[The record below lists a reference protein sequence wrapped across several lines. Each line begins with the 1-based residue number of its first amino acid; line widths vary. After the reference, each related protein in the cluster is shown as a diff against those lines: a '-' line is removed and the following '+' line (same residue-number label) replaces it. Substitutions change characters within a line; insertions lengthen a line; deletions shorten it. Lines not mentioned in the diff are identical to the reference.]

1 VSKSLT
7 RVRAALAAAG
17 LRETIRETTDA
28 RTAQDAATAI
38 GCHVDQIA
46 KSIIFARQDDGQA
59 VLFLTA
65 GGRQVNPDAAAKV
78 AGVRLGKADANAV
91 RAQTGFAIGGVSPL
105 GHLAPI
111 RCYMDP
117 RLTEFTE
124 IWAAA
129 GTPRHVFA
137 VAPADLARAIDAQ
150 VTDFTAQFKK
160 M

>member
-1 VSKSLT
+1 
-7 RVRAALAAAG
+7 
-17 LRETIRETTDA
+17 
-28 RTAQDAATAI
+28 
-38 GCHVDQIA
+38 VDQIA

-65 GGRQVNPDAAAKV
+65 GGRQVDPDAAAKV

-111 RCYMDP
+111 RCFMDP

-137 VAPADLARAIDAQ
+137 VAPADLVRATDAQ